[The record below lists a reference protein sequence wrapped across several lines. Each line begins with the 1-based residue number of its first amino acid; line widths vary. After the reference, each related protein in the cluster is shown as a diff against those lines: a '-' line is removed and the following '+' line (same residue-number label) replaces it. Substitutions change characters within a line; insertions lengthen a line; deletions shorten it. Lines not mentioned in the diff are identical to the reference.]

1 MNGGQNKR
9 SLFRTI
15 DVPTW
20 VVPRAAGELQKE
32 REEGYR
38 RQADM
43 QNRISYYERKKARA
57 LLNKKKTAS

>member
-1 MNGGQNKR
+1 M
-9 SLFRTI
+9 I

-20 VVPRAAGELQKE
+20 TVPRAAGELQKE

-57 LLNKKKTAS
+57 AAIKKKTAS